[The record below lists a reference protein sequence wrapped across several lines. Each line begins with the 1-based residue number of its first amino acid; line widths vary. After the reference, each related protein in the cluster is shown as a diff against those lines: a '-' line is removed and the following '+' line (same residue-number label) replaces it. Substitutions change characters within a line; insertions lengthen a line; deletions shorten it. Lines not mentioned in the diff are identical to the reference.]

1 MQINKILK
9 IHSKWLWANG
19 YKTEA
24 KSCII
29 QANRKNDFRDKQGKT
44 FKVRNKK
51 GQFIKFK
58 SMKRTSVQ
66 VKPCASLCTATYEAV
81 SNRGGV
87 EPLLSWEYV
96 HGNQEG

>member
-51 GQFIKFK
+51 GQFIKL
-58 SMKRTSVQ
+58 KRSSVQ
-66 VKPCASLCTATYEAV
+66 VKPRASLCTATYEAV

>member
-1 MQINKILK
+1 MYMQMTQCERTIIYPEAMTSFGGVNKI
-9 IHSKWLWANG
+9 
-19 YKTEA
+19 
-24 KSCII
+24 
-29 QANRKNDFRDKQGKT
+29 
-44 FKVRNKK
+44 
-51 GQFIKFK
+51 K

-66 VKPCASLCTATYEAV
+66 VKLRASLCTATYEAV

>member
-51 GQFIKFK
+51 GQFIKL
-58 SMKRTSVQ
+58 KRSSVQ
-66 VKPCASLCTATYEAV
+66 VKPRASLCTATCEAASTV
-81 SNRGGV
+81 EVCSLCSPSSTCTESRGV
-87 EPLLSWEYV
+87 V
-96 HGNQEG
+96 